1 MLILL
6 GVFWILR
13 DWVWHPCFRTFT
25 FLEAKAQMRTAQTHQ
40 PMKSI
45 NSALVSE
52 ERLILKGAT
61 ADSKGS
67 VGFCIQQRWS
77 GRSRCTL
84 GFLQPVDTDT
94 PPSSSTAMSE
104 DGSRFHSQLSLIPV
118 SGDVTVSVFGSQL
131 YVFGGKNEEQDFND
145 LKVMKLISP
154 SERQPG
160 TFRYGTVEMV

>member
-1 MLILL
+1 
-6 GVFWILR
+6 
-13 DWVWHPCFRTFT
+13 
-25 FLEAKAQMRTAQTHQ
+25 
-40 PMKSI
+40 
-45 NSALVSE
+45 
-52 ERLILKGAT
+52 
-61 ADSKGS
+61 
-67 VGFCIQQRWS
+67 
-77 GRSRCTL
+77 
-84 GFLQPVDTDT
+84 
-94 PPSSSTAMSE
+94 MSE